1 MDLVVEGK
9 AYVQGAF
16 QDCCIGIDDGKI
28 VAIKKILKGETHYR
42 FPHKLLLPAGIDLH
56 VHFRDPG
63 MTHKEDFST
72 GSLAAA
78 FGGISCVFD
87 MPNTQPQTTTG
98 RTLLE
103 KTQQATATS
112 YVDFGLYLGVLDAN
126 LGRLA
131 ELAPLCHGFKMYLG
145 ETTQA
150 HVLHEPNL
158 PQAFKTIAS
167 SDKLLLV
174 HGEDYACLLN
184 HRRVEHS
191 LKDHLQ
197 ARPAL
202 CEEQALKQVLHLA
215 RALSCRLHVCHVS
228 STEGM
233 TLLRKKPPLISC
245 GVTPH
250 HALFHV
256 NQDLHPPQW
265 YKVNPPLR
273 TSFDQETLF
282 DHLQKGAVDILES
295 DHAPHTLDEK
305 NVDFDQVP
313 SGLPGVET
321 MYPLF
326 LYFASKDMLSIDRLV
341 HLICEKPAEL
351 MKLPKGKLMVGNDAD
366 LIVVDLSQ
374 PQKIQATRLHSKC
387 GWTPFEG
394 WNAVFPSHVFLR
406 GNVIVEEHE
415 NVGAPGMGQPVTK
428 RGSISI

>member
-1 MDLVVEGK
+1 
-9 AYVQGAF
+9 
-16 QDCCIGIDDGKI
+16 
-28 VAIKKILKGETHYR
+28 
-42 FPHKLLLPAGIDLH
+42 
-56 VHFRDPG
+56 

-98 RTLLE
+98 ETLLE
-103 KTQQATATS
+103 KSRQATSTS
-112 YVDFGLYLGVLDAN
+112 SVDFGLYLGVLDAN
-126 LGRLA
+126 LGSLA

-145 ETTQA
+145 QTTQA
-150 HVLHEPNL
+150 HVLHASNL
-158 PQAFKTIAS
+158 SQAFNTIAS
-167 SDKLLLV
+167 TGKLLMV
-174 HGEDYACLLN
+174 HGEDHACLLR

-191 LKDHLQ
+191 LKDHLK

-202 CEEQALKQVLHLA
+202 CEEHALKLVVHLA
-215 RALSCRLHVCHVS
+215 RASSCRLHVCHVS
-228 STEGM
+228 SAEGM
-233 TLLRKKPPLISC
+233 TLLRKKPPSISC
-245 GVTPH
+245 GITPH
-250 HALFHV
+250 HALLHV
-256 NQDLHPPQW
+256 NQELHPPPW

-273 TSFDQETLF
+273 TPFDQETLF
-282 DHLQKGAVDILES
+282 DHLQKGAIDILES

-305 NVDFDQVP
+305 NVDFDQAP

-326 LYFASKDMLSIDRLV
+326 LYLASKDMVSLDRLL
-341 HLICEKPAEL
+341 HLLCEKPAEL

-374 PQKIQATRLHSKC
+374 SQKIQAAHLHSKC

-394 WNAVFPSHVFLR
+394 WNATFPSHVFLR

-415 NVGAPGMGQPVTK
+415 NVGAPGMGQPVTT
-428 RGSISI
+428 GTSISI